1 MLLIKMLK
9 SQGHPRQTYGSQ
21 NSSCSA
27 HPLPA
32 SELKLPVP
40 SLQNFPNK
48 IEGPSFKTFLL
59 QDTYPLRAPPV
70 RSPPSTRCQSY
81 LPFQPNIDFQSVPAN
96 VKSVSCAVPS
106 L

>member
-1 MLLIKMLK
+1 MLK
-9 SQGHPRQTYGSQ
+9 SQGHPRQTHGSQ
-21 NSSCSA
+21 NSSAA

-32 SELKLPVP
+32 SELKLPAP

-48 IEGPSFKTFLL
+48 IEGPSFQTFLL

-70 RSPPSTRCQSY
+70 RDSTPTPCLSCLPPSLTLNFTQ
-81 LPFQPNIDFQSVPAN
+81 FQLMLSLFPAL
-96 VKSVSCAVPS
+96 CP